1 MQTNIYRALIDLLPQ
16 PTLQVAEVTA
26 AHADGTVT
34 VEYPG
39 GSTQRVR
46 GQASTGQKVFVRA
59 EAVEGVAPSL
69 PVVEIEV

>member
-1 MQTNIYRALIDLLPQ
+1 MQTNLYRALIDLLPQ
-16 PTLQVAEVTA
+16 PTLQVAAVTA
-26 AHADGTVT
+26 THTDGTVT

-46 GQASTGQKVFVRA
+46 GEAAVGQKVFVRA

-69 PVVEIEV
+69 PVVDIEV

>member
-1 MQTNIYRALIDLLPQ
+1 MQTNLYRALIDLLPQ
-16 PTLQVAEVTA
+16 PTLQVATVTA
-26 AHADGTVT
+26 THADGTVT

-46 GQASTGQKVFVRA
+46 GDATVGQKVFVR
-59 EAVEGVAPSL
+59 EGAVEGVAPSL

>member
-16 PTLQVAEVTA
+16 PALQVATVTA
-26 AHADGTVT
+26 THPYGSVT
-34 VEYPG
+34 VVYPG

-46 GQASTGQKVFVRA
+46 GQAEVDQKVFVRA
-59 EAVEGVAPSL
+59 DAVEGVAPIL